1 MLSTLLGP
9 KRGPRNSRSTRTDTK
24 RFGGEAGKL
33 RRLESARRRDADD
46 AMPLIV
52 LLELGRME
60 DEAAF
65 WDAVDWY
72 FERAE
77 HLHLLR
83 PTGEK

>member
-1 MLSTLLGP
+1 
-9 KRGPRNSRSTRTDTK
+9 
-24 RFGGEAGKL
+24 
-33 RRLESARRRDADD
+33 
-46 AMPLIV
+46 MPLIV
-52 LLELGRME
+52 LLELGCIE

-83 PTGEK
+83 PTSEK